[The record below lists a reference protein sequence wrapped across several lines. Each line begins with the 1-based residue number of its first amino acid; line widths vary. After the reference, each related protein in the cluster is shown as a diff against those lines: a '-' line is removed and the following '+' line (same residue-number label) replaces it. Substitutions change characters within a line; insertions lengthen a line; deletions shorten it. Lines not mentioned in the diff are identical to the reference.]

1 LPPCPHAPA
10 VAATPLFHTQRLILP
25 DGCFCYTQCALSFWM
40 AASCLVR
47 GVCARAVHWA
57 CMASGMIRVLI
68 WLPLSLRSESLFL
81 FDRSR
86 MGRALCRPVF
96 PLDFA
101 VALTGDCD
109 FGAHCVRTSVPRIAT
124 AVEGALRYP
133 TATMTKRRRP
143 FQTRQR
149 ENAGWLLV
157 CVHRSPCLLALL
169 VNIFLSASAAG
180 RAVALF
186 LLSLSLSSDA
196 AGRALSF
203 CAAVSRAAPSSLSLL
218 HV

>member
-1 LPPCPHAPA
+1 MCAQCMEACAGACPRSP
-10 VAATPLFHTQRLILP
+10 FN
-25 DGCFCYTQCALSFWM
+25 
-40 AASCLVR
+40 
-47 GVCARAVHWA
+47 
-57 CMASGMIRVLI
+57 VLI
-68 WLPLSLRSESLFL
+68 WLPFSLRSESLFL

-86 MGRALCRPVF
+86 VGRAFCRSVF
-96 PLDFA
+96 PLDSSF
-101 VALTGDCD
+101 ALTGDCD
-109 FGAHCVRTSVPRIAT
+109 FGAHCVRTSVSRIAT
-124 AVEGALRYP
+124 AVEGALRSP
-133 TATMTKRRRP
+133 TATMTKRRSP
-143 FQTRQR
+143 FQTRQ
-149 ENAGWLLV
+149 GGTLV
-157 CVHRSPCLLALL
+157 GCSYAYIAHRVCLLLL